1 MINIILY
8 FIISLLRILFISMII
23 SVLFVS
29 LISQLSNLAKIEA
42 KQKIKF
48 QKILIMSIKPG
59 ILIFV
64 WLLIVLLGETL
75 YKIFN

>member
-8 FIISLLRILFISMII
+8 FIISLLRILVTSMII
-23 SVLFVS
+23 SVTYVC
-29 LISQLSNLAKIEA
+29 LINQLSNLAKIEA
-42 KQKIKF
+42 KQKVKF
-48 QKILIMSIKPG
+48 QKIFMMSIKPG

>member
-8 FIISLLRILFISMII
+8 FIISLLRILVTSMII
-23 SVLFVS
+23 SVTYVC

-42 KQKIKF
+42 KQKVKF
-48 QKILIMSIKPG
+48 QKIFMMSIKPG